1 MFKLEIDLSE
11 LMGLGEAESQELKDT
26 LDKIS
31 GTNPGAKE
39 IIERA
44 RSEYRVNPFME
55 AVDMDP
61 ALDKTLED
69 ILRNA
74 PENPEGL

>member
-1 MFKLEIDLSE
+1 MVCDPALGQETLE
-11 LMGLGEAESQELKDT
+11 
-26 LDKIS
+26 KIGGS
-31 GTNPGAKE
+31 NLGAKE

-44 RSEYRVNPFME
+44 RSDYRVNPFME
-55 AVDMDP
+55 SVELDP

-74 PENPEGL
+74 PEDPEAL